1 MEEDDKFKKS
11 MLIFQDVILQKNK
24 KYPLDYIVSIPEI
37 QKDRRIS
44 SDTHE
49 QILKRRNTLKNV
61 VFRRLLEIRE
71 INKKPKLGQLLA
83 MFRNNSDPDAKE

>member
-1 MEEDDKFKKS
+1 M
-11 MLIFQDVILQKNK
+11 N
-24 KYPLDYIVSIPEI
+24 IPDI

-44 SDTHE
+44 NGAHE
-49 QILKRRNTLKNV
+49 QMLKRRNTLKNI

-83 MFRNNSDPDAKE
+83 MFKNNSDPDAKDHLIAKLTKLYK